1 MEEKTK
7 DLPQVAKDLYLHAV
21 VIHKP
26 VRLGEARELSQQ
38 IIKDK
43 DKTLYRETEDSF
55 RFRNIPKDKF
65 SSFVTKKIDEKV
77 SIILGHL
84 KIDD

>member
-43 DKTLYRETEDSF
+43 DKTSTEKLRTVFVLEISLRTSF
-55 RFRNIPKDKF
+55 LRLLL
-65 SSFVTKKIDEKV
+65 KK
-77 SIILGHL
+77 
-84 KIDD
+84 

>member
-26 VRLGEARELSQQ
+26 VSLGEARELSQQ

-43 DKTLYRETEDSF
+43 DKTFYRETEDSF

>member
-7 DLPQVAKDLYLHAV
+7 DRPQVAKDLYLHAV

-43 DKTLYRETEDSF
+43 VKTFYRETEDSY

-65 SSFVTKKIDEKV
+65 SSFITKKIDEKV

-84 KIDD
+84 KVDD

>member
-1 MEEKTK
+1 M
-7 DLPQVAKDLYLHAV
+7 

-43 DKTLYRETEDSF
+43 VKTFYRETEDSY

-65 SSFVTKKIDEKV
+65 SSFITKKIDEKV

-84 KIDD
+84 KVDD

>member
-43 DKTLYRETEDSF
+43 DKTFYRETEDSF

>member
-43 DKTLYRETEDSF
+43 DKTFYRETEDSF

-77 SIILGHL
+77 SIIVGHL

>member
-7 DLPQVAKDLYLHAV
+7 AKDLYLHAV

-43 DKTLYRETEDSF
+43 VKTFYRETEDSY

-77 SIILGHL
+77 SIVLGHL
-84 KIDD
+84 KVDD

>member
-7 DLPQVAKDLYLHAV
+7 DIPQVAKDLYLHAV

-43 DKTLYRETEDSF
+43 DKTFYRETEDSF

>member
-7 DLPQVAKDLYLHAV
+7 DRPQVAKDLYLHAV

-26 VRLGEARELSQQ
+26 VRLGEARELSHQ

-43 DKTLYRETEDSF
+43 VKTFYRETEDSY

-65 SSFVTKKIDEKV
+65 SSFITKKIDEKV

-84 KIDD
+84 KVDD

>member
-7 DLPQVAKDLYLHAV
+7 DLQQVAKDLYLHAV

-43 DKTLYRETEDSF
+43 DKTFYRETEDSF